1 MVALAASVSGSR
13 LAAEDIAQEA
23 FVRAYRQWEKISAY
37 ESPGGWVRRVTINLA
52 MNTRKRVASEARARV
67 RLGFAPTLGPAPE
80 PDEAVWRGIVRLPR
94 RQRAAVALFYI
105 EGLSTREIAE
115 VLDCSESTVRV
126 HLHKARRS
134 LAKSLGDGS

>member
-67 RLGFAPTLGPAPE
+67 RLGLVPTLGPAPE